1 MDNKPPVVTPP
12 PVGTPAVPRE
22 TTLRPVVPPRPR
34 KPVARD
40 VHEDRDLHMEDKE
53 HADKTAE
60 IDPKSLLGLDP
71 GGVQKRLG
79 APARVENNALSH
91 KWTYA
96 ASGCSFSIFFYPNV
110 NSTSFRALKYGS
122 NKDDGEATDSTDA
135 CVRRLL
141 TARSNAGN

>member
-1 MDNKPPVVTPP
+1 MGMSSRPPVVTPP

-22 TTLRPVVPPRPR
+22 MTLRPVVPP
-34 KPVARD
+34 KPKQKPPARE
-40 VHEDRDLHMEDKE
+40 VHAEDKE
-53 HADKTAE
+53 HIDKTAQ

-71 GGVQKRLG
+71 SGVEKRLG
-79 APARVENNALSH
+79 TPARMENNALSH

-122 NKDDGEATDSTDA
+122 NKDNGEATDGTDA